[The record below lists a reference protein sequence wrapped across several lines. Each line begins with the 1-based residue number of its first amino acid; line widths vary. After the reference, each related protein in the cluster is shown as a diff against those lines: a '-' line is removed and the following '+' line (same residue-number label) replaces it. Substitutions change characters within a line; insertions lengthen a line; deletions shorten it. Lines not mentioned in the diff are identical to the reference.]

1 MHWTRCAIDE
11 MPGLTDQTS
20 AVDAKKGGTTSWK
33 LVDHRDKMLALT
45 TGISCAHASSAKAM
59 FGGE

>member
-11 MPGLTDQTS
+11 MPGLTGRTS
-20 AVDAKKGGTTSWK
+20 ATDAKEGGTTSWN
-33 LVDHRDKMLALT
+33 LAGRGNKMLAVT
-45 TGISCAHASSAKAM
+45 TKISCAHASYARVM